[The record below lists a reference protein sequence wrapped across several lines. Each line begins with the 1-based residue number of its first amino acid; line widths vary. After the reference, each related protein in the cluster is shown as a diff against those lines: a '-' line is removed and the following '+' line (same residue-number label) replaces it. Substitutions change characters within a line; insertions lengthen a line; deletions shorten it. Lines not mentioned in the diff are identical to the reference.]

1 MRHGLSHHGAT
12 SRHLP
17 EANSQI
23 MLPMRRIIAS
33 LCVCWTAYCGAPRSN
48 TLPLA
53 FGMTPAETAAALR
66 FPLTYHSGRRGSEI
80 YIAHG
85 ATGIPGFYPV
95 ETGIALQYRRGR
107 LTGWKRDWQLNRPWP
122 F

>member
-1 MRHGLSHHGAT
+1 MRHV
-12 SRHLP
+12 
-17 EANSQI
+17 
-23 MLPMRRIIAS
+23 IAS

-53 FGMTPAETAAALR
+53 FGMTPTQTAAALR
-66 FPLTYHSGRRGSEI
+66 MPLTYHSGRAGSEI
-80 YIAHG
+80 YVAHR
-85 ATGIPGFYPV
+85 ATGIPGFYPT

-107 LTGWKRDWQLNRPWP
+107 LTGWKRDWHLYRPWP